1 MRWSLRWRRRLQI
14 SLRSAGVESQAV
26 KLGAESRT
34 CDRGGI
40 TGGAHFGIFVG
51 KEKKKGKK
59 NHQYQK
65 RGKEISGKKR
75 KRVVEKGKKEKYL
88 EMNNS

>member
-34 CDRGGI
+34 CERGGI
-40 TGGAHFGIFVG
+40 TGGAHFGILWG
-51 KEKKKGKK
+51 RRRRKEKK
-59 NHQYQK
+59 NHRYRK